1 MSAAPSIPG
10 ERNITIDVI
19 RGVALLGILVM
30 NVQSFSMPSGAYMN
44 PTVWGDLSGA
54 NYLVW
59 FFSALLGDSKF
70 MAMFSML
77 FGAGILLMS
86 DRLESTGRPLVSVHY
101 RRMAWLLL
109 FGLLHAYAIW
119 YGDILVSYALCG
131 MVVFWLRKL
140 PSIWLIP
147 ISIFLLSVASFIM
160 LGAGAIIS
168 SLSPEE
174 MAGVREEM
182 ESSVVVL
189 AVEAMAYQGD
199 WLTQLEHRIPT
210 AMYMQL
216 AAFPWVLMWRIS
228 GLMLLGMVLY
238 RWGVLS
244 GKCRTMIYGWLLGF
258 GILVGVPLVWMGI
271 EANWYVEWHWLKS
284 KFFTSQ
290 FNYWGSIPM
299 ALGWISLAALFVRSG
314 ILARLQHALAC
325 VGRMALS
332 NYLLQSI
339 ICTFIFYGHGLGYF
353 GLFERTDQILVVF
366 FMSIAQLVWS
376 PLWLRWFLFGPFE
389 WFWRCL
395 TYWKLQ
401 PLLRRPPVIPG
412 S

>member
-1 MSAAPSIPG
+1 MMNAAPAIPT
-10 ERNITIDVI
+10 ERNVTIDVI
-19 RGVALLGILVM
+19 RGVALLGILIM
-30 NVQSFSMPSGAYMN
+30 NVQSFSMPSAAYTN

-59 FFSALLGDSKF
+59 FFSSLLGDSKF

-101 RRMAWLLL
+101 RRMAWLLF

-131 MVVFWLRKL
+131 MLVFWLRKL

-147 ISIFLLSVASFIM
+147 ISIFLLTVASFFM
-160 LGAGAIIS
+160 LGAGVAIS

-174 MAGVREEM
+174 MAGMKEEM
-182 ESSVVVL
+182 EVSFVGLS
-189 AVEAMAYQGD
+189 VEAMAYQSD

-210 AMYMQL
+210 ALFMQL
-216 AAFPWVLMWRIS
+216 TAFPWVLMWRVS

-244 GKCRTMIYGWLLGF
+244 GKCRTTIYGWLLGF
-258 GILVGVPLVWMGI
+258 GILVGIPLVWMGI
-271 EANWYVEWHWLKS
+271 EANWYVDWHWLKS

-299 ALGWISLAALFVRSG
+299 ALGWMSLAVLFVRSG
-314 ILARLQHALAC
+314 MLIKLQYALAC

-353 GLFERTDQILVVF
+353 GLFDRTDQILVVF
-366 FMSIAQLVWS
+366 FMSIAQLIWS
-376 PLWLRWFLFGPFE
+376 PLWLKWFLYGPFE

-395 TYWKLQ
+395 TY
-401 PLLRRPPVIPG
+401 
-412 S
+412 